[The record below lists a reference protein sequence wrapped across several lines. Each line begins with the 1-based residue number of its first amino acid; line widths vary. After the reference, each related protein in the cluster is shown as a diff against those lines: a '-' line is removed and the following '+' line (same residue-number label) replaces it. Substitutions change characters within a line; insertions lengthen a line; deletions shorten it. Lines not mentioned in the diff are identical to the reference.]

1 MSKGKEII
9 MKNTLNEQ
17 AQQAILSLEPAD
29 LSYCL
34 KLAQRFE
41 HLGIASDQASSALC
55 TLVENTPLESMYQ
68 PA

>member
-1 MSKGKEII
+1 

-17 AQQAILSLEPAD
+17 AQQAMLSLEPAD

-41 HLGIASDQASSALC
+41 HLGIAGEQASSALC
-55 TLVENTPLESMYQ
+55 TLVETTALESIYQ